1 MLANFQIPGLNLNQ
15 VTSATAGPATEVLC
29 LMNMVQPEEL
39 EDEEEYDG
47 LYQMTFLPLSLF
59 YDGQP
64 VERVTWTLLFDLR
77 LEFYR
82 LIFMFGFVF

>member
-1 MLANFQIPGLNLNQ
+1 MLANFQIPGLSMNQ

-47 LYQMTFLPLSLF
+47 LHQAFK
-59 YDGQP
+59 
-64 VERVTWTLLFDLR
+64 
-77 LEFYR
+77 
-82 LIFMFGFVF
+82 